1 MQIAKHGLDVVWR
14 LGCFLLQ
21 ERVRRVVRSMMEE
34 EGKRMR
40 AGGAQNYQVAE
51 RTRAL
56 AAALFEA
63 GGHFKAVWEEERRE
77 HPDKAVNPLP
87 PLSPYAP
94 SRSDSML
101 REEAGCGRANVR
113 TCLPAVPMRGGGRRA
128 RRSRSTRTTT
138 SRCRGWTRRA
148 RRRRARATL
157 ATGSEAE
164 EPQERAG
171 RADRCWRP
179 RLPGA
184 APAPCAPACSAAPR
198 VLGRMYT
205 YSLAA
210 PSPPP
215 PSRTDWTRLVPP
227 PVLIGHVS
235 SAPRR
240 LPCRTV
246 TARLRSAA
254 RGSWAPPPPLA
265 PRACAALLSRELRHT
280 PRAPITRLPVE
291 PQRFIGALKKLV

>member
-87 PLSPYAP
+87 PLSPHAP
-94 SRSDSML
+94 SRRDSMP
-101 REEAGCGRANVR
+101 RDEAGCGCPNVCAR
-113 TCLPAVPMRGGGRRA
+113 PPAVPTRGGGRRA

-148 RRRRARATL
+148 RRRRARAR
-157 ATGSEAE
+157 ATRAAGSEAE
-164 EPQERAG
+164 KPQERANG
-171 RADRCWRP
+171 SKGARIAPGAHACPAPRP
-179 RLPGA
+179 RLVHRLARPRS
-184 APAPCAPACSAAPR
+184 APLEPFAS
-198 VLGRMYT
+198 RMYT
-205 YSLAA
+205 
-210 PSPPP
+210 
-215 PSRTDWTRLVPP
+215 
-227 PVLIGHVS
+227 
-235 SAPRR
+235 
-240 LPCRTV
+240 
-246 TARLRSAA
+246 
-254 RGSWAPPPPLA
+254 
-265 PRACAALLSRELRHT
+265 
-280 PRAPITRLPVE
+280 
-291 PQRFIGALKKLV
+291 